1 MQRQGVSRRSSPRS
15 RAPLLLVVVVVFFF
29 FVARSATPCRY
40 REMPG
45 EQPRRRTNVWNS
57 WHVVETA
64 PSPDSPADGDM
75 YGVGASKRMVPQGP
89 NPLHN

>member
-15 RAPLLLVVVVVFFF
+15 RASLLLVAVVVFFF

-40 REMPG
+40 REMP
-45 EQPRRRTNVWNS
+45 VNS
-57 WHVVETA
+57 RGGGRIPVA
-64 PSPDSPADGDM
+64 GFPADGDM